1 MSTKETLRMRKDIP
15 DEYVETLVARAAQLQ
30 EQSKQADDEASEND
44 IKAVAKELNSE
55 TKYVEAAIEE
65 WRKDTSQAPEQAA
78 RARVKN
84 RGRTFL
90 RGLLLLTGAITIGGP
105 LLGWAVW
112 STLGPTVFFAVA
124 GGVAAII
131 AGIIWLIS

>member
-1 MSTKETLRMRKDIP
+1 MSTKETLRKRKDIP

-30 EQSKQADDEASEND
+30 EQSKQADNEASEND
-44 IKAVAKELNSE
+44 IKAVAKELNIE
-55 TKYVEAAIEE
+55 TKYVEAAIAE
-65 WRKDTSQAPEQAA
+65 WRKDTSQTPEEAA

-84 RGRTFL
+84 RGKALL
-90 RGLLLLTGAITIGGP
+90 RGLLLLTGAVTIGGP
-105 LLGWAVW
+105 LLGWALW

-124 GGVAAII
+124 GGVAVIL